1 MMLRR
6 GRRIPAMVPIA
17 SMGDIAFLL
26 IIFFMLTSNFIKEAH
41 VVLDRPTAPD
51 IEEMKESQISVSMDK
66 EGQVW
71 LQGEPC
77 PVEVIEEGVAALLA
91 DRDDKLVMLK
101 IDREAPHEAYGEIFL
116 QLSRA
121 GAEIALVGLSENE

>member
-1 MMLRR
+1 MLRR

-66 EGQVW
+66 EGQAW

-121 GAEIALVGLSENE
+121 GAEIALVGLPENE